1 MLVAAAAT
9 AAYAWRG
16 KLLTTR
22 SFAAP
27 ASEAAPAS
35 GADTLKTAAQPVA
48 TVDGAVI
55 SESEI
60 AGATAQGIDR
70 AVAVDRYIQRVLA
83 ANLARRAYASDAEAA
98 IRGAEREVLSQLYV
112 QRRTE
117 EIKLALNDKDVS
129 EFYATNVKA
138 EDFAK
143 YKVRYFLTQDPK
155 EAEAVATAL
164 ASGKAKEVEGRFQ
177 PAKTGDGLTTAA
189 ELPYG
194 LGQVV
199 RTMKVGEYSRPL
211 MLRNGIFVLR
221 VDDKQPGQKPEL
233 DKVAAEIRE
242 LLVAQKLSD
251 ELAAA
256 RRSARIELK

>member
-1 MLVAAAAT
+1 LLPIRSAAAIPSEVAASSST
-9 AAYAWRG
+9 
-16 KLLTTR
+16 
-22 SFAAP
+22 
-27 ASEAAPAS
+27 
-35 GADTLKTAAQPVA
+35 DTLKAATEPVA

-83 ANLARRAYASDAEAA
+83 ANLARKTYAADAEAA
-98 IRGAEREVLSQLYV
+98 IRGAERDVLAQLFV
-112 QRRTE
+112 QRRTD
-117 EIKLALNDKDVS
+117 EIKQALNDKDVS
-129 EFYATNVKA
+129 EFYAKNVKA

-143 YKVRYFLTQDPK
+143 YRVRYFLTQDPK
-155 EAEAVATAL
+155 EAEAVA
-164 ASGKAKEVEGRFQ
+164 ASVAAGKTKDVESRFQ

-211 MLRNGIFVLR
+211 MLRNGVFVLR
-221 VDDKQPGQKPEL
+221 LDDKQAGQKPEL
-233 DKVAAEIRE
+233 DKVSAEIRD

-251 ELAAA
+251 ELSAA